1 MKKKIIFFDGD
12 GTIWYPKATKRTQK
26 PHWIYNDIITRD
38 NYLEHLELTPKVQ
51 ETLEVF
57 SNKGIYLVVISANPE
72 SEEVALKEMKEKL
85 EYFGIEKLFY
95 TSRVSAGDDPE
106 GKSSIIL
113 EILEELNLKKED
125 ALMVGDSYYYD
136 YLAAKNIGID
146 ALFIENTVSTMP
158 EVVPFDLQSIEEVS
172 DLLKIIE

>member
-1 MKKKIIFFDGD
+1 MKKKIIFLDGD

-26 PHWIYNDIITRD
+26 PHWIYDDPITRD

-57 SNKGIYLVVISANPE
+57 SDKGIYLVIISANPE
-72 SEEVALKEMKEKL
+72 SEEVALKEMQEKL

-95 TSRVSAGDDPE
+95 TCRISAGDDPE

-125 ALMVGDSYYYD
+125 AIMVGDSYYYD
-136 YLAAKNIGID
+136 YLAAKDVGID
-146 ALFIENTVSTMP
+146 AFFIENEVSKMP
-158 EVVPFDLQSIEEVS
+158 EVILSDLQSIKEIS